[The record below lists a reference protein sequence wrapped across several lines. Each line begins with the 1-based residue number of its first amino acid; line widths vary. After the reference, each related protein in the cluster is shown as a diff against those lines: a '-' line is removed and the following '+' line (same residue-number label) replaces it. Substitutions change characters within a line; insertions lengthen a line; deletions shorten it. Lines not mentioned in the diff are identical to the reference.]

1 MINQNY
7 YMFVILIYIGT
18 FLFTDESQE
27 GNIL

>member
-7 YMFVILIYIGT
+7 CVFVILICIGT

-27 GNIL
+27 GNRL